1 MHRRSMQGKTK
12 TRTRLASGPL
22 AISAR
27 FESHWFLAM
36 HLHSNNPKTF
46 ATPIENSNASITSF
60 ALAFRNGFELQPDPK
75 SFFNPPPTS
84 NDGKSLM
91 EASTEHRIRL
101 LAIAID
107 GMDSVDAALL
117 LECLPESISTR
128 VNQLLNDLGEV
139 SQHERRLAIET
150 IEGLMA
156 SVPESEPLV
165 SEPPESEPPESE
177 PHGTTENP
185 NRSAFTAAKL
195 DSRELPQESAPPNA
209 DRLVSNGS
217 VPRSLLLESQPIE
230 VVASV
235 LSEQRPIII
244 ATVLRHVPSRLG
256 QSIVQRL
263 EIGLAKAALEWIPK
277 LSPTPESV
285 LDEVLSGIESQVRQ
299 LRSANES
306 RDQGDEKM
314 RELLSVLKVSE
325 EAPTLNFEELNGATS
340 TPSISA
346 IPQAYLAPPTTGP
359 VSTDP
364 ATAFV
369 IPLHRKTD
377 REELLAQ
384 LLGLDDL
391 DLLRVLYSHSIDDV
405 KRFLAGAN
413 KAMRLRIEKLTPPH
427 ALKRLRRELA
437 AVPIVEEKT
446 WREIAGRMEQTAQEL
461 KPEPSLRIPA

>member
-1 MHRRSMQGKTK
+1 
-12 TRTRLASGPL
+12 
-22 AISAR
+22 
-27 FESHWFLAM
+27 
-36 HLHSNNPKTF
+36 
-46 ATPIENSNASITSF
+46 
-60 ALAFRNGFELQPDPK
+60 
-75 SFFNPPPTS
+75 
-84 NDGKSLM
+84 M

-101 LAIAID
+101 LAIAIE
-107 GMDSVDAALL
+107 GLDSVDAALL

-128 VNQLLNDLGEV
+128 VGQSLKELGEI
-139 SQHERRLAIET
+139 SPHERRLAIET

-156 SVPESEPLV
+156 SVPESA
-165 SEPPESEPPESE
+165 PPETEYAESEPPA
-177 PHGTTENP
+177 TTENQ
-185 NRSAFTAAKL
+185 NRSAFHVAELHAAEL
-195 DSRELPQESAPPNA
+195 HAADVDSRELPQQSASTKV
-209 DRLVSNGS
+209 DRLASNDS

-277 LSPTPESV
+277 LSPTPELV
-285 LDEVLSGIESQVRQ
+285 LDEVLSGIESQVLQ

-325 EAPTLNFEELNGATS
+325 EVPTLNFEEMNGPTS
-340 TPSISA
+340 SPSISA
-346 IPQAYLAPPTTGP
+346 IPQAYLAPSTTGP

-391 DLLRVLYSHSIDDV
+391 DLLRVLYSHSVDDV

-413 KAMRLRIEKLTPPH
+413 KAMRSRIEKLTPPN

-437 AVPIVEEKT
+437 TVPIVEEKT
-446 WREIAGRMEQTAQEL
+446 WREIAGRMEQTAHEL
-461 KPEPSLRIPA
+461 QPEPSLRIPA

>member
-1 MHRRSMQGKTK
+1 MRS
-12 TRTRLASGPL
+12 L
-22 AISAR
+22 
-27 FESHWFLAM
+27 FL
-36 HLHSNNPKTF
+36 
-46 ATPIENSNASITSF
+46 I
-60 ALAFRNGFELQPDPK
+60 
-75 SFFNPPPTS
+75 PPTS

-101 LAIAID
+101 LAIAIE
-107 GMDSVDAALL
+107 GLDSVDAALL

-128 VNQLLNDLGEV
+128 VGQSLKELGEI
-139 SQHERRLAIET
+139 SPHERRLAIET

-156 SVPESEPLV
+156 SVPESEP
-165 SEPPESEPPESE
+165 PETEDPETE
-177 PHGTTENP
+177 DPATTENQ
-185 NRSAFTAAKL
+185 NRSAFHVAELHAADV
-195 DSRELPQESAPPNA
+195 DSRELPQQSASTKV
-209 DRLVSNGS
+209 DRLASNDS

-277 LSPTPESV
+277 LSPTPELV
-285 LDEVLSGIESQVRQ
+285 LDEVLSGIESQVLQ

-325 EAPTLNFEELNGATS
+325 EVPTLNFEEMNGPTS
-340 TPSISA
+340 SPSISA
-346 IPQAYLAPPTTGP
+346 IPQAYLAPSTTGP

-413 KAMRLRIEKLTPPH
+413 KAMRSRIEKLTPPN

-437 AVPIVEEKT
+437 TVPIVEEKT
-446 WREIAGRMEQTAQEL
+446 WREIAGRMEQTAHEL
-461 KPEPSLRIPA
+461 QPEPSLRIPA

>member
-1 MHRRSMQGKTK
+1 MSY
-12 TRTRLASGPL
+12 
-22 AISAR
+22 
-27 FESHWFLAM
+27 
-36 HLHSNNPKTF
+36 NPTL
-46 ATPIENSNASITSF
+46 S
-60 ALAFRNGFELQPDPK
+60 L
-75 SFFNPPPTS
+75 FFICPPTS

-128 VNQLLNDLGEV
+128 VGQLLKDLGEI

-156 SVPESEPLV
+156 SVPESEPY
-165 SEPPESEPPESE
+165 ESEPPE
-177 PHGTTENP
+177 TTENP
-185 NRSAFTAAKL
+185 NRSALNAADHTATVLHAADV
-195 DSRELPQESAPPNA
+195 DSRELPQQSVSTKV
-209 DRLVSNGS
+209 DRLASNDS
-217 VPRSLLLESQPIE
+217 VPRSILLESQPIE

-263 EIGLAKAALEWIPK
+263 EIGLAKAALDWIPK

-346 IPQAYLAPPTTGP
+346 IPQAYLAPSTTGP

-413 KAMRLRIEKLTPPH
+413 KAMRLRIEKLTPPN

-446 WREIAGRMEQTAQEL
+446 WREIASRMEQTAQEL
-461 KPEPSLRIPA
+461 QPEPSLRIPA

>member
-1 MHRRSMQGKTK
+1 LSY
-12 TRTRLASGPL
+12 
-22 AISAR
+22 
-27 FESHWFLAM
+27 
-36 HLHSNNPKTF
+36 NPTL
-46 ATPIENSNASITSF
+46 S
-60 ALAFRNGFELQPDPK
+60 L
-75 SFFNPPPTS
+75 FFICPPTS

-101 LAIAID
+101 LAIAIE
-107 GMDSVDAALL
+107 GLDSVDAALL

-156 SVPESEPLV
+156 SVPESEP
-165 SEPPESEPPESE
+165 PESEPPVSE

-185 NRSAFTAAKL
+185 NRSAFTATKL
-195 DSRELPQESAPPNA
+195 DSRELSQESAPPNA
-209 DRLVSNGS
+209 DRLTSNGS
-217 VPRSLLLESQPIE
+217 VPRSILLESQPIE

-263 EIGLAKAALEWIPK
+263 EIGLAKAALDWIPK

-306 RDQGDEKM
+306 RHQGDEKM

-325 EAPTLNFEELNGATS
+325 EGPTLNFEELNGATS
-340 TPSISA
+340 SPSISA
-346 IPQAYLAPPTTGP
+346 IPQAHLAPSTTGP

-364 ATAFV
+364 ATSFV

-413 KAMRLRIEKLTPPH
+413 KAMRLRIEKLTPPN

-461 KPEPSLRIPA
+461 QPEPSLRIPA

>member
-1 MHRRSMQGKTK
+1 MHRRSMQGKTA
-12 TRTRLASGPL
+12 TRTRWASGPL

-60 ALAFRNGFELQPDPK
+60 ALAFRNRFELQPSLK

-128 VNQLLNDLGEV
+128 VTQLLNDLGDI

-156 SVPESEPLV
+156 SVPESEL
-165 SEPPESEPPESE
+165 PESEPPESE
-177 PHGTTENP
+177 PHWATENP
-185 NRSAFTAAKL
+185 NRSAFTAAEL
-195 DSRELPQESAPPNA
+195 NSRELPQESATPNA
-209 DRLVSNGS
+209 DRLAPSGS
-217 VPRSLLLESQPIE
+217 VPRSILLETQPIE

-263 EIGLAKAALEWIPK
+263 EIGLAKAALDWIPK

-285 LDEVLSGIESQVRQ
+285 LDEVLSGIESQVLQ

-306 RDQGDEKM
+306 RDRGDEKM

-325 EAPTLNFEELNGATS
+325 DSPTLNFEELNGATS
-340 TPSISA
+340 SPSISA
-346 IPQAYLAPPTTGP
+346 ISQAHPAPSTTGP

-369 IPLHRKTD
+369 IPLLRKTD

-413 KAMRLRIEKLTPPH
+413 KAMRLRIEKLTPPN

-446 WREIAGRMEQTAQEL
+446 WREIASRMEQTAQEL
-461 KPEPSLRIPA
+461 QPEPSLRIPA

>member
-1 MHRRSMQGKTK
+1 
-12 TRTRLASGPL
+12 
-22 AISAR
+22 
-27 FESHWFLAM
+27 
-36 HLHSNNPKTF
+36 
-46 ATPIENSNASITSF
+46 
-60 ALAFRNGFELQPDPK
+60 
-75 SFFNPPPTS
+75 
-84 NDGKSLM
+84 M

-128 VNQLLNDLGEV
+128 VGQLLKDLGEI

-156 SVPESEPLV
+156 SVPESEPPESEPLV
-165 SEPPESEPPESE
+165 SEPLVSE

-185 NRSAFTAAKL
+185 NLSAFTATKL
-195 DSRELPQESAPPNA
+195 DSRELPQESATPNA

-244 ATVLRHVPSRLG
+244 ATVLRHVPSRFG

-263 EIGLAKAALEWIPK
+263 EIGLAKAALDWIPK

-377 REELLAQ
+377 REELLTQ

-413 KAMRLRIEKLTPPH
+413 KAMRLRIEQLTPPN

-461 KPEPSLRIPA
+461 QPEPSLRIPA

>member
-1 MHRRSMQGKTK
+1 LSY
-12 TRTRLASGPL
+12 
-22 AISAR
+22 
-27 FESHWFLAM
+27 
-36 HLHSNNPKTF
+36 NPTL
-46 ATPIENSNASITSF
+46 S
-60 ALAFRNGFELQPDPK
+60 L
-75 SFFNPPPTS
+75 FFICSPTS

-128 VNQLLNDLGEV
+128 VNQLLKDLGDI
-139 SQHERRLAIET
+139 SQHERRMAIDT

-156 SVPESEPLV
+156 SVPESAPPG
-165 SEPPESEPPESE
+165 SEPP
-177 PHGTTENP
+177 GITENQ
-185 NRSAFTAAKL
+185 NRSAFTAAELNTAELNAAKL
-195 DSRELPQESAPPNA
+195 DSRELPQESPPPND
-209 DRLVSNGS
+209 DRLASSGS
-217 VPRSLLLESQPIE
+217 VPRSILLESQPIE

-235 LSEQRPIII
+235 LSDQRPIII

-263 EIGLAKAALEWIPK
+263 EIGLAKTALDWIPK
-277 LSPTPESV
+277 LSPTQESV
-285 LDEVLSGIESQVRQ
+285 LDEVLSGIESQVLQ

-325 EAPTLNFEELNGATS
+325 ESPTLNFEELNGATS
-340 TPSISA
+340 SPGISA
-346 IPQAYLAPPTTGP
+346 IPQAHLAPSTTGP

-369 IPLHRKTD
+369 IPLLRKTD

-413 KAMRLRIEKLTPPH
+413 KAMRLRIEQLTPPN

-461 KPEPSLRIPA
+461 QPEPSLRIPA

>member
-1 MHRRSMQGKTK
+1 MSYNPT
-12 TRTRLASGPL
+12 
-22 AISAR
+22 IS
-27 FESHWFLAM
+27 L
-36 HLHSNNPKTF
+36 
-46 ATPIENSNASITSF
+46 
-60 ALAFRNGFELQPDPK
+60 
-75 SFFNPPPTS
+75 FFICPPTS
-84 NDGKSLM
+84 IDGKSLM

-101 LAIAID
+101 LAIAIN

-128 VNQLLNDLGEV
+128 VNQLLKDLGDI

-156 SVPESEPLV
+156 SVPESEPH
-165 SEPPESEPPESE
+165 ESEPPESE
-177 PHGTTENP
+177 PHRATENP
-185 NRSAFTAAKL
+185 NRSAFTAAEL
-195 DSRELPQESAPPNA
+195 DSRKLPQELATPNA
-209 DRLVSNGS
+209 DRLASSGS
-217 VPRSLLLESQPIE
+217 VPRSILLESQPIE

-235 LSEQRPIII
+235 LSDQRPIII

-263 EIGLAKAALEWIPK
+263 EIGLAKAALDWIPK

-285 LDEVLSGIESQVRQ
+285 LDEVLSGIESQVLQ

-306 RDQGDEKM
+306 RDRGDEKM

-325 EAPTLNFEELNGATS
+325 ESPTLNFEELNGATS
-340 TPSISA
+340 SPGISA
-346 IPQAYLAPPTTGP
+346 IPQAHLAPSTTGP

-369 IPLHRKTD
+369 IPLLRKTD

-413 KAMRLRIEKLTPPH
+413 KAMRLRIEKLTPPN

-461 KPEPSLRIPA
+461 QPEPSLRIPA

>member
-1 MHRRSMQGKTK
+1 
-12 TRTRLASGPL
+12 
-22 AISAR
+22 
-27 FESHWFLAM
+27 
-36 HLHSNNPKTF
+36 
-46 ATPIENSNASITSF
+46 
-60 ALAFRNGFELQPDPK
+60 
-75 SFFNPPPTS
+75 
-84 NDGKSLM
+84 M

-101 LAIAID
+101 LAIAIN

-128 VNQLLNDLGEV
+128 VNQLLKDLGDI

-156 SVPESEPLV
+156 SVPESEPH
-165 SEPPESEPPESE
+165 ESEPPESE
-177 PHGTTENP
+177 PHRATENP
-185 NRSAFTAAKL
+185 NRSAFTAAEL
-195 DSRELPQESAPPNA
+195 DSRKLPQELATPNA
-209 DRLVSNGS
+209 DRLASSGS
-217 VPRSLLLESQPIE
+217 VPRSILLESQPIE

-244 ATVLRHVPSRLG
+244 ATVLRHVPSRFG

-263 EIGLAKAALEWIPK
+263 EIGLAKAALDWIPK

-285 LDEVLSGIESQVRQ
+285 LDEVLSGIESQVLQ

-306 RDQGDEKM
+306 RDRGDEKM

-325 EAPTLNFEELNGATS
+325 ESPTLNFEELNGATS
-340 TPSISA
+340 SPGISA
-346 IPQAYLAPPTTGP
+346 IPQAHLAPSTTGP

-369 IPLHRKTD
+369 IPLLRKTD

-413 KAMRLRIEKLTPPH
+413 KAMRLRIEKLTPPN

-461 KPEPSLRIPA
+461 QPEPSLRIPA

>member
-1 MHRRSMQGKTK
+1 
-12 TRTRLASGPL
+12 
-22 AISAR
+22 
-27 FESHWFLAM
+27 
-36 HLHSNNPKTF
+36 
-46 ATPIENSNASITSF
+46 
-60 ALAFRNGFELQPDPK
+60 
-75 SFFNPPPTS
+75 
-84 NDGKSLM
+84 M

-101 LAIAID
+101 LAIAIE
-107 GMDSVDAALL
+107 GLDSVDAALR
-117 LECLPESISTR
+117 LECVPESISTR
-128 VNQLLNDLGEV
+128 VGQSLKELGAI
-139 SQHERRLAIET
+139 SPHERRLAIET

-156 SVPESEPLV
+156 SVPESEPP
-165 SEPPESEPPESE
+165 ETEYAESEHPA
-177 PHGTTENP
+177 TTENQ
-185 NRSAFTAAKL
+185 NRSAFHVAELHAAEL
-195 DSRELPQESAPPNA
+195 HAADVDSRELPQQSASTKV
-209 DRLVSNGS
+209 DRLASNDS

-277 LSPTPESV
+277 LSPTPELV
-285 LDEVLSGIESQVRQ
+285 LDEVLSGIESQVLQ

-325 EAPTLNFEELNGATS
+325 EVPTLNFEEMNGPTS
-340 TPSISA
+340 SPSISA
-346 IPQAYLAPPTTGP
+346 IPQAYLAPSTTGP

-413 KAMRLRIEKLTPPH
+413 KAMRSRIEKLTPPN

-437 AVPIVEEKT
+437 TVPIVEEKT
-446 WREIAGRMEQTAQEL
+446 WREIAGRMEQTAHEL
-461 KPEPSLRIPA
+461 QPEPSLRIPA

>member
-1 MHRRSMQGKTK
+1 MRS
-12 TRTRLASGPL
+12 L
-22 AISAR
+22 
-27 FESHWFLAM
+27 FL
-36 HLHSNNPKTF
+36 
-46 ATPIENSNASITSF
+46 I
-60 ALAFRNGFELQPDPK
+60 
-75 SFFNPPPTS
+75 PPTS

-101 LAIAID
+101 LAIAIE
-107 GMDSVDAALL
+107 GLDSVDAALL

-128 VNQLLNDLGEV
+128 VGQSLKELGEI
-139 SQHERRLAIET
+139 SPHERRLAIET

-156 SVPESEPLV
+156 SVPESEP
-165 SEPPESEPPESE
+165 PETEDPETE
-177 PHGTTENP
+177 DPATTENQ
-185 NRSAFTAAKL
+185 NRSAFHVAELHAAEL
-195 DSRELPQESAPPNA
+195 HAADVDSRELPQQSASTKV
-209 DRLVSNGS
+209 DRLASNDS

-277 LSPTPESV
+277 LSPTPELV
-285 LDEVLSGIESQVRQ
+285 LDEVLSGIESQVLQ

-325 EAPTLNFEELNGATS
+325 EVPTLNFEEMNGPTS
-340 TPSISA
+340 SPNISA
-346 IPQAYLAPPTTGP
+346 IPQAYLAPSTTGP

-413 KAMRLRIEKLTPPH
+413 KAMRSRIEKLTPPN

-437 AVPIVEEKT
+437 TVPIVEEKT
-446 WREIAGRMEQTAQEL
+446 WREIAGRMEQTAHEL
-461 KPEPSLRIPA
+461 QPEPSLRIPA

>member
-1 MHRRSMQGKTK
+1 MSY
-12 TRTRLASGPL
+12 
-22 AISAR
+22 
-27 FESHWFLAM
+27 
-36 HLHSNNPKTF
+36 NPTL
-46 ATPIENSNASITSF
+46 S
-60 ALAFRNGFELQPDPK
+60 L
-75 SFFNPPPTS
+75 FFICPPTS

-101 LAIAID
+101 LAIAIE
-107 GMDSVDAALL
+107 GLDSVDAALL

-156 SVPESEPLV
+156 SVPESEP
-165 SEPPESEPPESE
+165 PESEPPVSE

-185 NRSAFTAAKL
+185 NRSAFTATKL
-195 DSRELPQESAPPNA
+195 DSRELSQESAPPNA
-209 DRLVSNGS
+209 DRLTSNGS
-217 VPRSLLLESQPIE
+217 VPRSILLESQPIE

-263 EIGLAKAALEWIPK
+263 EIGLAKAALDWIPK

-306 RDQGDEKM
+306 RHQGDEKM

-325 EAPTLNFEELNGATS
+325 EGPTLNFEELNGATS
-340 TPSISA
+340 SPSISA
-346 IPQAYLAPPTTGP
+346 IPQAHLAPSTTGP

-364 ATAFV
+364 ATSFV

-413 KAMRLRIEKLTPPH
+413 KAMRLRIEKLTPPN

-446 WREIAGRMEQTAQEL
+446 WREIASRMEQTAQEL
-461 KPEPSLRIPA
+461 QPEPSLRIPA

>member
-1 MHRRSMQGKTK
+1 M
-12 TRTRLASGPL
+12 
-22 AISAR
+22 I
-27 FESHWFLAM
+27 
-36 HLHSNNPKTF
+36 
-46 ATPIENSNASITSF
+46 
-60 ALAFRNGFELQPDPK
+60 
-75 SFFNPPPTS
+75 PPTS

-101 LAIAID
+101 LAIAIE
-107 GMDSVDAALL
+107 GLDSVDAALL

-128 VNQLLNDLGEV
+128 VGQSLKELGEI
-139 SQHERRLAIET
+139 SPHERRLAIET

-156 SVPESEPLV
+156 SVPESA
-165 SEPPESEPPESE
+165 PPETEYAESEPPA
-177 PHGTTENP
+177 TTENQ
-185 NRSAFTAAKL
+185 NRSAFHVAELHAAEL
-195 DSRELPQESAPPNA
+195 HAADVDSRELPQQSASTKV
-209 DRLVSNGS
+209 DRLASNDS

-277 LSPTPESV
+277 LSPTPELV
-285 LDEVLSGIESQVRQ
+285 LDEVLSGIESQVLQ

-325 EAPTLNFEELNGATS
+325 EVPTLNFEEMNGPTS
-340 TPSISA
+340 SPSISA
-346 IPQAYLAPPTTGP
+346 IPQAYLAPSTTGP

-391 DLLRVLYSHSIDDV
+391 DLLRVLYSHSVDDV

-413 KAMRLRIEKLTPPH
+413 KAMRSRIEKLTPPN

-437 AVPIVEEKT
+437 TVPIVEEKT
-446 WREIAGRMEQTAQEL
+446 WREIAGRMEQTAHEL
-461 KPEPSLRIPA
+461 QPEPSLRIPA

>member
-1 MHRRSMQGKTK
+1 
-12 TRTRLASGPL
+12 
-22 AISAR
+22 
-27 FESHWFLAM
+27 
-36 HLHSNNPKTF
+36 
-46 ATPIENSNASITSF
+46 
-60 ALAFRNGFELQPDPK
+60 
-75 SFFNPPPTS
+75 
-84 NDGKSLM
+84 M

-107 GMDSVDAALL
+107 GLDSVDAALL

-128 VNQLLNDLGEV
+128 VGQSLKDLGEI
-139 SQHERRLAIET
+139 SPHERRLAIET

-156 SVPESEPLV
+156 SVPESEH
-165 SEPPESEPPESE
+165 PESEHPA
-177 PHGTTENP
+177 TTENQ
-185 NRSAFTAAKL
+185 NRSAFHAAKL
-195 DSRELPQESAPPNA
+195 HAADIDSREHPQQSASTKV
-209 DRLVSNGS
+209 DRLASNDS

-263 EIGLAKAALEWIPK
+263 EIGLAKAALDWIPK
-277 LSPTPESV
+277 LSPTPELV
-285 LDEVLSGIESQVRQ
+285 LDEVLSGIESQVLQ

-325 EAPTLNFEELNGATS
+325 EVPTLNFEELNGPTS
-340 TPSISA
+340 SPSISA
-346 IPQAYLAPPTTGP
+346 IPQAYLAPSTTGP

-377 REELLAQ
+377 REELLAE

-413 KAMRLRIEKLTPPH
+413 KAMRSRIEKLTPPN

-437 AVPIVEEKT
+437 TVPIVEEKT
-446 WREIAGRMEQTAQEL
+446 WREIASRMEQTAHEL
-461 KPEPSLRIPA
+461 QPEPSLRIPA

>member
-1 MHRRSMQGKTK
+1 
-12 TRTRLASGPL
+12 
-22 AISAR
+22 
-27 FESHWFLAM
+27 
-36 HLHSNNPKTF
+36 
-46 ATPIENSNASITSF
+46 
-60 ALAFRNGFELQPDPK
+60 
-75 SFFNPPPTS
+75 
-84 NDGKSLM
+84 M

-101 LAIAID
+101 LAIAIE
-107 GMDSVDAALL
+107 GLDSVDAALL

-128 VNQLLNDLGEV
+128 VGQSLKDLGEI
-139 SQHERRLAIET
+139 SPHERRLAIET

-156 SVPESEPLV
+156 SVPESA
-165 SEPPESEPPESE
+165 PPETEYAESEPPA
-177 PHGTTENP
+177 TTENQ
-185 NRSAFTAAKL
+185 NRSAFHVAELHAAEL
-195 DSRELPQESAPPNA
+195 HAAELHASDVDSRELPQQSAPTKV
-209 DRLVSNGS
+209 DRLASNDS

-277 LSPTPESV
+277 LSPTPELV
-285 LDEVLSGIESQVRQ
+285 LDEVLSGIESQVLQ

-325 EAPTLNFEELNGATS
+325 EVPTLNFEETNGPTS
-340 TPSISA
+340 SPSISA
-346 IPQAYLAPPTTGP
+346 IPQAYLAPSTTGP

-413 KAMRLRIEKLTPPH
+413 KAIRSRIETLTPPN

-437 AVPIVEEKT
+437 TVPIVEEKT
-446 WREIAGRMEQTAQEL
+446 WREIAGRIEQTAHEL
-461 KPEPSLRIPA
+461 QPEPSLRIPA

>member
-1 MHRRSMQGKTK
+1 
-12 TRTRLASGPL
+12 
-22 AISAR
+22 
-27 FESHWFLAM
+27 
-36 HLHSNNPKTF
+36 
-46 ATPIENSNASITSF
+46 
-60 ALAFRNGFELQPDPK
+60 
-75 SFFNPPPTS
+75 
-84 NDGKSLM
+84 M

-107 GMDSVDAALL
+107 GLDSVDAALL

-128 VNQLLNDLGEV
+128 VGQSLKDLGEI
-139 SQHERRLAIET
+139 SPHERRLAIET

-156 SVPESEPLV
+156 SVPESA
-165 SEPPESEPPESE
+165 PPETEYAESDPPA
-177 PHGTTENP
+177 TTENQ
-185 NRSAFTAAKL
+185 NRSAFHVAELHVAELHAAEL
-195 DSRELPQESAPPNA
+195 HAADVDSRELPQQSASTKV
-209 DRLVSNGS
+209 DRLASNDS

-277 LSPTPESV
+277 LSPTPELV
-285 LDEVLSGIESQVRQ
+285 LDEVLSGIESQVLQ

-325 EAPTLNFEELNGATS
+325 EVPTLNFEEMNGPTS
-340 TPSISA
+340 SPSISA
-346 IPQAYLAPPTTGP
+346 IPQAYLAPSTTGP

-413 KAMRLRIEKLTPPH
+413 KAMRSRIEKLTPPN

-437 AVPIVEEKT
+437 TVPIVEEKT
-446 WREIAGRMEQTAQEL
+446 WREIAGRMEQTAHEL
-461 KPEPSLRIPA
+461 QPEPSLRIPA

>member
-1 MHRRSMQGKTK
+1 
-12 TRTRLASGPL
+12 
-22 AISAR
+22 
-27 FESHWFLAM
+27 
-36 HLHSNNPKTF
+36 
-46 ATPIENSNASITSF
+46 
-60 ALAFRNGFELQPDPK
+60 
-75 SFFNPPPTS
+75 
-84 NDGKSLM
+84 M

-101 LAIAID
+101 LAIAIE
-107 GMDSVDAALL
+107 GLDSVDAALL

-128 VNQLLNDLGEV
+128 VGQSLKELGEI
-139 SQHERRLAIET
+139 SPHERRLAIET

-156 SVPESEPLV
+156 SVPESEPPE
-165 SEPPESEPPESE
+165 SEYAESEPPA
-177 PHGTTENP
+177 TTENQ
-185 NRSAFTAAKL
+185 NRSAFHVAELHAAEL
-195 DSRELPQESAPPNA
+195 HAADVDSRELPQQSASTKV
-209 DRLVSNGS
+209 DRLASNDS

-277 LSPTPESV
+277 LSPTPELV
-285 LDEVLSGIESQVRQ
+285 LDEVLSGIESQVLQ

-325 EAPTLNFEELNGATS
+325 EVPTLNFEEMNGPTS
-340 TPSISA
+340 SPSISA
-346 IPQAYLAPPTTGP
+346 IPQAYLAPSTTGP

-391 DLLRVLYSHSIDDV
+391 DLLRVLYSHSVDDV

-413 KAMRLRIEKLTPPH
+413 KAMRSRIEKLTPPN

-437 AVPIVEEKT
+437 TVPIVEEKT
-446 WREIAGRMEQTAQEL
+446 WREIAGRMEQTAHEL
-461 KPEPSLRIPA
+461 QPEPSLRIPA

>member
-1 MHRRSMQGKTK
+1 
-12 TRTRLASGPL
+12 
-22 AISAR
+22 
-27 FESHWFLAM
+27 
-36 HLHSNNPKTF
+36 
-46 ATPIENSNASITSF
+46 
-60 ALAFRNGFELQPDPK
+60 
-75 SFFNPPPTS
+75 
-84 NDGKSLM
+84 M

-101 LAIAID
+101 LAIAIE
-107 GMDSVDAALL
+107 GLDSVDAALL

-128 VNQLLNDLGEV
+128 VGQSLKDLGEI
-139 SQHERRLAIET
+139 SPHERRLAIET

-156 SVPESEPLV
+156 SVPESEPY
-165 SEPPESEPPESE
+165 ESEPPA
-177 PHGTTENP
+177 TTENQ
-185 NRSAFTAAKL
+185 NRSAFHVAELHAAEL
-195 DSRELPQESAPPNA
+195 HAADVDSRELPQQSAPTKV
-209 DRLVSNGS
+209 DRLASNDS

-277 LSPTPESV
+277 LSPTPELV
-285 LDEVLSGIESQVRQ
+285 LDEVLSGIESQVLQ

-325 EAPTLNFEELNGATS
+325 EVPTLNFEEMNGPTS
-340 TPSISA
+340 SPSISA
-346 IPQAYLAPPTTGP
+346 IPQAYLAPSTTGP

-413 KAMRLRIEKLTPPH
+413 KAMRSRIEKLTPPN
-427 ALKRLRRELA
+427 ALQRLRRELA
-437 AVPIVEEKT
+437 TVPIVEEKT
-446 WREIAGRMEQTAQEL
+446 WREIAGRMEQTAHEL
-461 KPEPSLRIPA
+461 QPEPSLRIPA

>member
-1 MHRRSMQGKTK
+1 
-12 TRTRLASGPL
+12 
-22 AISAR
+22 
-27 FESHWFLAM
+27 
-36 HLHSNNPKTF
+36 
-46 ATPIENSNASITSF
+46 
-60 ALAFRNGFELQPDPK
+60 
-75 SFFNPPPTS
+75 
-84 NDGKSLM
+84 M

-107 GMDSVDAALL
+107 GLDSVDAALL

-128 VNQLLNDLGEV
+128 VGQSLKDLGEI
-139 SQHERRLAIET
+139 SPHERRLAIET

-156 SVPESEPLV
+156 SVPESEH
-165 SEPPESEPPESE
+165 PESEHPA
-177 PHGTTENP
+177 TTENQ
-185 NRSAFTAAKL
+185 NRSAFHAAKL
-195 DSRELPQESAPPNA
+195 HAADIDSREHPQQSASTKV
-209 DRLVSNGS
+209 DRLASNDS

-263 EIGLAKAALEWIPK
+263 EIGLAKTALDWIPK
-277 LSPTPESV
+277 LSPTPELV
-285 LDEVLSGIESQVRQ
+285 LDEVLSGIESQVLQ

-325 EAPTLNFEELNGATS
+325 EVPTLNFEELNGPTS
-340 TPSISA
+340 SPSISA
-346 IPQAYLAPPTTGP
+346 IPQAYLAPSTTGP

-413 KAMRLRIEKLTPPH
+413 KAMRLRIEKLTPPN

-461 KPEPSLRIPA
+461 QPEPSLRIPA

>member
-1 MHRRSMQGKTK
+1 
-12 TRTRLASGPL
+12 
-22 AISAR
+22 
-27 FESHWFLAM
+27 
-36 HLHSNNPKTF
+36 
-46 ATPIENSNASITSF
+46 
-60 ALAFRNGFELQPDPK
+60 
-75 SFFNPPPTS
+75 
-84 NDGKSLM
+84 M

-101 LAIAID
+101 LAIAIE
-107 GMDSVDAALL
+107 GLDSVDAALL

-128 VNQLLNDLGEV
+128 VGQSLKELGEI

-156 SVPESEPLV
+156 SVPESA
-165 SEPPESEPPESE
+165 PPETEYAESE
-177 PHGTTENP
+177 DPATTENQ
-185 NRSAFTAAKL
+185 NRSAFHVAELHAAEL
-195 DSRELPQESAPPNA
+195 HAADVDSRELPQQSASTKV
-209 DRLVSNGS
+209 DRLASNDS

-277 LSPTPESV
+277 LSPTPELV
-285 LDEVLSGIESQVRQ
+285 LDEVLSGIESQVLQ

-325 EAPTLNFEELNGATS
+325 EVPTLNFEEMNGPTS
-340 TPSISA
+340 SPNISA
-346 IPQAYLAPPTTGP
+346 IPQAYLAPSTTGP

-413 KAMRLRIEKLTPPH
+413 KAMRSRIEKLTPPN

-437 AVPIVEEKT
+437 TVPIVEEKT
-446 WREIAGRMEQTAQEL
+446 WREIAGRMEQTAHEL
-461 KPEPSLRIPA
+461 QPEPSLRIPA

>member
-1 MHRRSMQGKTK
+1 
-12 TRTRLASGPL
+12 
-22 AISAR
+22 
-27 FESHWFLAM
+27 
-36 HLHSNNPKTF
+36 
-46 ATPIENSNASITSF
+46 
-60 ALAFRNGFELQPDPK
+60 
-75 SFFNPPPTS
+75 
-84 NDGKSLM
+84 M

-101 LAIAID
+101 LAIAIE
-107 GMDSVDAALL
+107 GLDSVDAALL

-128 VNQLLNDLGEV
+128 VGQSLKELGEI
-139 SQHERRLAIET
+139 SPHERRLAIET

-156 SVPESEPLV
+156 SVPESA
-165 SEPPESEPPESE
+165 PPETEYAESEPPA
-177 PHGTTENP
+177 TTENQ
-185 NRSAFTAAKL
+185 NRSAFHVAELHAAEL
-195 DSRELPQESAPPNA
+195 HAADVDSRELPQQSASTKV
-209 DRLVSNGS
+209 DRLASNDS

-277 LSPTPESV
+277 LSPTPELV
-285 LDEVLSGIESQVRQ
+285 LDEVLSGIESQVLQ

-325 EAPTLNFEELNGATS
+325 EVPTLNFEEMNGPTS
-340 TPSISA
+340 SPSISA
-346 IPQAYLAPPTTGP
+346 IPQAYLAPSTTGP

-413 KAMRLRIEKLTPPH
+413 KAMRSRIEKLTPPN

-437 AVPIVEEKT
+437 TVPIVEEKT
-446 WREIAGRMEQTAQEL
+446 WREIAGRMEQTAHEL
-461 KPEPSLRIPA
+461 QPEPSLRIPA

>member
-1 MHRRSMQGKTK
+1 MV
-12 TRTRLASGPL
+12 
-22 AISAR
+22 
-27 FESHWFLAM
+27 
-36 HLHSNNPKTF
+36 
-46 ATPIENSNASITSF
+46 
-60 ALAFRNGFELQPDPK
+60 
-75 SFFNPPPTS
+75 
-84 NDGKSLM
+84 
-91 EASTEHRIRL
+91 ASTEHRIRL
-101 LAIAID
+101 LAIAIE

-128 VNQLLNDLGEV
+128 VGQLLKDLGEI

-156 SVPESEPLV
+156 SVPESEL
-165 SEPPESEPPESE
+165 PESE
-177 PHGTTENP
+177 PHESEPHWATENP
-185 NRSAFTAAKL
+185 NRSAFTAAEL
-195 DSRELPQESAPPNA
+195 DSRELPQESATPNA
-209 DRLVSNGS
+209 DRLASNGS
-217 VPRSLLLESQPIE
+217 VPRSILLESQPIE

-263 EIGLAKAALEWIPK
+263 EIGLAKAALDWIPK

-340 TPSISA
+340 SPSISG
-346 IPQAYLAPPTTGP
+346 IPQAHLAPSTTGP

-413 KAMRLRIEKLTPPH
+413 KAMRLRIEKLTPPN

-437 AVPIVEEKT
+437 AVPIVEEKI
-446 WREIAGRMEQTAQEL
+446 WREIASRMEQTAQEL
-461 KPEPSLRIPA
+461 QPEPSLRIPA

>member
-1 MHRRSMQGKTK
+1 
-12 TRTRLASGPL
+12 
-22 AISAR
+22 
-27 FESHWFLAM
+27 
-36 HLHSNNPKTF
+36 
-46 ATPIENSNASITSF
+46 
-60 ALAFRNGFELQPDPK
+60 
-75 SFFNPPPTS
+75 
-84 NDGKSLM
+84 M

-128 VNQLLNDLGEV
+128 VGQSLKDLGEI
-139 SQHERRLAIET
+139 SPHERRLAIET

-156 SVPESEPLV
+156 SVPESEP
-165 SEPPESEPPESE
+165 PESEPPESAR
-177 PHGTTENP
+177 PATTENP
-185 NRSAFTAAKL
+185 NRSALNAADHTATVLHAADV
-195 DSRELPQESAPPNA
+195 DSRELPQQSASTKV
-209 DRLVSNGS
+209 DRLASNGS

-277 LSPTPESV
+277 LSPTPELV
-285 LDEVLSGIESQVRQ
+285 LGEVLSGIESQVLQ

-325 EAPTLNFEELNGATS
+325 EVPTLNFEELNGPTS
-340 TPSISA
+340 SPSISA
-346 IPQAYLAPPTTGP
+346 IPQAYLAPSTTGP

-413 KAMRLRIEKLTPPH
+413 KAMRSRIEKLTPPN

-437 AVPIVEEKT
+437 TVPIVEEKT
-446 WREIAGRMEQTAQEL
+446 WREIAGRMEQTAHEL
-461 KPEPSLRIPA
+461 QPEPSLRIPA

>member
-1 MHRRSMQGKTK
+1 MSY
-12 TRTRLASGPL
+12 
-22 AISAR
+22 
-27 FESHWFLAM
+27 
-36 HLHSNNPKTF
+36 NPTL
-46 ATPIENSNASITSF
+46 S
-60 ALAFRNGFELQPDPK
+60 L
-75 SFFNPPPTS
+75 FFICPPTS

-128 VNQLLNDLGEV
+128 VGQLLKDLGEI

-156 SVPESEPLV
+156 SVPESEPH
-165 SEPPESEPPESE
+165 ESEPPESE
-177 PHGTTENP
+177 PHRATEKP
-185 NRSAFTAAKL
+185 NRSAFTAAEL
-195 DSRELPQESAPPNA
+195 NSRELPQESAPPNA
-209 DRLVSNGS
+209 DRLASNGS
-217 VPRSLLLESQPIE
+217 VPRSILLESQPIE

-263 EIGLAKAALEWIPK
+263 EIGLAKAALDWIPK

-340 TPSISA
+340 TPSISG
-346 IPQAYLAPPTTGP
+346 IPQAYLAPSTTGP

-413 KAMRLRIEKLTPPH
+413 KAMRLRIEKLTPPN

-446 WREIAGRMEQTAQEL
+446 WREIASRMEQTAQEL
-461 KPEPSLRIPA
+461 QPEPSLRIPA

>member
-1 MHRRSMQGKTK
+1 
-12 TRTRLASGPL
+12 
-22 AISAR
+22 
-27 FESHWFLAM
+27 
-36 HLHSNNPKTF
+36 
-46 ATPIENSNASITSF
+46 
-60 ALAFRNGFELQPDPK
+60 
-75 SFFNPPPTS
+75 
-84 NDGKSLM
+84 M

-101 LAIAID
+101 LAIAIE

-156 SVPESEPLV
+156 SVPESN
-165 SEPPESEPPESE
+165 PPESE
-177 PHGTTENP
+177 PHATAENQ
-185 NRSAFTAAKL
+185 NRSAFTAAELNTAEL
-195 DSRELPQESAPPNA
+195 DSRELPQESPPPND
-209 DRLVSNGS
+209 DRLASSGS
-217 VPRSLLLESQPIE
+217 VPRSILLESQPIE
-230 VVASV
+230 VVVSV
-235 LSEQRPIII
+235 LSDQRPIII

-263 EIGLAKAALEWIPK
+263 EIGLAKAALDWIPK
-277 LSPTPESV
+277 LSPTPELV
-285 LDEVLSGIESQVRQ
+285 LDEVLSGIESQVLQ

-306 RDQGDEKM
+306 RHQGDEKM

-325 EAPTLNFEELNGATS
+325 ESPTLNFEELNGATS
-340 TPSISA
+340 SPGISA
-346 IPQAYLAPPTTGP
+346 IPQAHLAPSTTGP

-405 KRFLAGAN
+405 KRFLAGTN
-413 KAMRLRIEKLTPPH
+413 KAMRLRIEKLTPPN

-461 KPEPSLRIPA
+461 QPEPSLRIPA

>member
-1 MHRRSMQGKTK
+1 
-12 TRTRLASGPL
+12 
-22 AISAR
+22 
-27 FESHWFLAM
+27 
-36 HLHSNNPKTF
+36 
-46 ATPIENSNASITSF
+46 
-60 ALAFRNGFELQPDPK
+60 
-75 SFFNPPPTS
+75 
-84 NDGKSLM
+84 M

-101 LAIAID
+101 LAIAIE
-107 GMDSVDAALL
+107 GLDSVDAALL

-128 VNQLLNDLGEV
+128 VGQSLKELGEI
-139 SQHERRLAIET
+139 SPHERRLAIET

-156 SVPESEPLV
+156 SVPESEP
-165 SEPPESEPPESE
+165 PETEDPETE
-177 PHGTTENP
+177 DPATTENQ
-185 NRSAFTAAKL
+185 NRSAFHVAELHAAEL
-195 DSRELPQESAPPNA
+195 HAADVDSRELPQQSASTKV
-209 DRLVSNGS
+209 DRLASNDS

-277 LSPTPESV
+277 LSPTPELV
-285 LDEVLSGIESQVRQ
+285 LDEVLSGIESQVLQ

-325 EAPTLNFEELNGATS
+325 EVPTLNFEEMNGPTS
-340 TPSISA
+340 SPSISA
-346 IPQAYLAPPTTGP
+346 IPQAYLAPSTTGP

-413 KAMRLRIEKLTPPH
+413 KAMRSRIEKLTPPN

-437 AVPIVEEKT
+437 TVPIVEEKT
-446 WREIAGRMEQTAQEL
+446 WREIAGRIEQTAHEL
-461 KPEPSLRIPA
+461 QPEPSLRIPA

>member
-1 MHRRSMQGKTK
+1 
-12 TRTRLASGPL
+12 
-22 AISAR
+22 
-27 FESHWFLAM
+27 
-36 HLHSNNPKTF
+36 
-46 ATPIENSNASITSF
+46 
-60 ALAFRNGFELQPDPK
+60 
-75 SFFNPPPTS
+75 
-84 NDGKSLM
+84 M

-107 GMDSVDAALL
+107 GLDSVDAALL

-128 VNQLLNDLGEV
+128 VGQSLKDLGEI
-139 SQHERRLAIET
+139 SPHERRLAIET

-156 SVPESEPLV
+156 SVPESEH
-165 SEPPESEPPESE
+165 PESEHPETEYPESE
-177 PHGTTENP
+177 HPATTENQ
-185 NRSAFTAAKL
+185 NRSAFHAAKL
-195 DSRELPQESAPPNA
+195 HAADIDSREHPQQSASTKV
-209 DRLVSNGS
+209 DRLASNDS

-263 EIGLAKAALEWIPK
+263 EIGLAKAALDWIPK
-277 LSPTPESV
+277 LSPTPELV
-285 LDEVLSGIESQVRQ
+285 LDEVLSGIESQVLQ

-325 EAPTLNFEELNGATS
+325 EVPTLNFEELNGPTS
-340 TPSISA
+340 SPSISA
-346 IPQAYLAPPTTGP
+346 IPQAYLAPSTTGP

-377 REELLAQ
+377 REELLAE

-413 KAMRLRIEKLTPPH
+413 KAMRSRIEKLTPPN

-446 WREIAGRMEQTAQEL
+446 WREIASRMEQTAHEL
-461 KPEPSLRIPA
+461 QPEPSLRIPA

>member
-1 MHRRSMQGKTK
+1 
-12 TRTRLASGPL
+12 
-22 AISAR
+22 
-27 FESHWFLAM
+27 
-36 HLHSNNPKTF
+36 
-46 ATPIENSNASITSF
+46 
-60 ALAFRNGFELQPDPK
+60 
-75 SFFNPPPTS
+75 
-84 NDGKSLM
+84 M

-101 LAIAID
+101 LAIAIE
-107 GMDSVDAALL
+107 GLDSVDAALL

-128 VNQLLNDLGEV
+128 VGQSLKELGEI
-139 SQHERRLAIET
+139 SPHERRLAIET

-156 SVPESEPLV
+156 SVPESA
-165 SEPPESEPPESE
+165 PPETEYAESEPPA
-177 PHGTTENP
+177 TTENQ
-185 NRSAFTAAKL
+185 NRSAFHVAELHVAELHAADV
-195 DSRELPQESAPPNA
+195 DSRELPQQSAPTKV
-209 DRLVSNGS
+209 DRLASNDS

-277 LSPTPESV
+277 LSPTPELV
-285 LDEVLSGIESQVRQ
+285 LDEVLSGIESQVLQ

-325 EAPTLNFEELNGATS
+325 EVPTLNFEEMNGPTS
-340 TPSISA
+340 SPSNSA
-346 IPQAYLAPPTTGP
+346 IPQAYLAPSTTGP

-413 KAMRLRIEKLTPPH
+413 KAMRSRIEKLTPPN

-437 AVPIVEEKT
+437 TVPIVEEKT
-446 WREIAGRMEQTAQEL
+446 WREIAGRMEQTAHEL
-461 KPEPSLRIPA
+461 QPEPSLRIPA

>member
-1 MHRRSMQGKTK
+1 
-12 TRTRLASGPL
+12 
-22 AISAR
+22 
-27 FESHWFLAM
+27 
-36 HLHSNNPKTF
+36 
-46 ATPIENSNASITSF
+46 
-60 ALAFRNGFELQPDPK
+60 
-75 SFFNPPPTS
+75 
-84 NDGKSLM
+84 M

-101 LAIAID
+101 LAIAIE
-107 GMDSVDAALL
+107 GLDSVDAALL

-128 VNQLLNDLGEV
+128 VGQSLKELGEI
-139 SQHERRLAIET
+139 SPHERRLAIET

-156 SVPESEPLV
+156 SVPESA
-165 SEPPESEPPESE
+165 PPETEYAESDPPA
-177 PHGTTENP
+177 TTENQ
-185 NRSAFTAAKL
+185 NRSAFHVAELHAAEL
-195 DSRELPQESAPPNA
+195 HAADVDSRELPQQSASTKV
-209 DRLVSNGS
+209 DRLASNDS

-277 LSPTPESV
+277 LSPTPELV
-285 LDEVLSGIESQVRQ
+285 LDEVLSGIESQVLQ

-325 EAPTLNFEELNGATS
+325 EVPTLNFEEMNGPTS
-340 TPSISA
+340 SPSISA
-346 IPQAYLAPPTTGP
+346 IPQAYLAPSTTGP

-413 KAMRLRIEKLTPPH
+413 KAMRSRIEKLTPPN

-437 AVPIVEEKT
+437 TVPIVEEKT
-446 WREIAGRMEQTAQEL
+446 WREIAGRMEQTAHEL
-461 KPEPSLRIPA
+461 QPEPSLRIPA

>member
-1 MHRRSMQGKTK
+1 LSY
-12 TRTRLASGPL
+12 
-22 AISAR
+22 
-27 FESHWFLAM
+27 
-36 HLHSNNPKTF
+36 NPTL
-46 ATPIENSNASITSF
+46 S
-60 ALAFRNGFELQPDPK
+60 L
-75 SFFNPPPTS
+75 FFICPPTS

-128 VNQLLNDLGEV
+128 VGQLLKDLGEI

-156 SVPESEPLV
+156 SVPESVPHESAPLE
-165 SEPPESEPPESE
+165 SEPPESEPPAI
-177 PHGTTENP
+177 TENQ

-195 DSRELPQESAPPNA
+195 DSRELPQESATPNA
-209 DRLVSNGS
+209 DRLASNGS
-217 VPRSLLLESQPIE
+217 VPRSILLESQPIE

-263 EIGLAKAALEWIPK
+263 EIGLAKAALDWIPK

-285 LDEVLSGIESQVRQ
+285 LDEVLSGIESQVLQ

-306 RDQGDEKM
+306 RHQGDEKM

-340 TPSISA
+340 SPSIST
-346 IPQAYLAPPTTGP
+346 ISQAHLAPSTTGP

-413 KAMRLRIEKLTPPH
+413 KAMRLRIEKLTPPN

-461 KPEPSLRIPA
+461 QPEPSLRIPA

>member
-1 MHRRSMQGKTK
+1 
-12 TRTRLASGPL
+12 
-22 AISAR
+22 
-27 FESHWFLAM
+27 
-36 HLHSNNPKTF
+36 
-46 ATPIENSNASITSF
+46 
-60 ALAFRNGFELQPDPK
+60 
-75 SFFNPPPTS
+75 
-84 NDGKSLM
+84 M

-128 VNQLLNDLGEV
+128 VGQLLKDLGEI

-156 SVPESEPLV
+156 SVPESEPH
-165 SEPPESEPPESE
+165 ESE
-177 PHGTTENP
+177 PHESEPHRATENP
-185 NRSAFTAAKL
+185 NRSAFTAAEL
-195 DSRELPQESAPPNA
+195 NSRELPQESATPND
-209 DRLVSNGS
+209 DRLASSGS
-217 VPRSLLLESQPIE
+217 VPRSILLESQPIE

-244 ATVLRHVPSRLG
+244 ATVLRHVPSRFG

-263 EIGLAKAALEWIPK
+263 EIGLAKAALDWIPK

-340 TPSISA
+340 TPSISG
-346 IPQAYLAPPTTGP
+346 IPQAHLAPSTTGP

-377 REELLAQ
+377 REEMLAQ

-413 KAMRLRIEKLTPPH
+413 KAMRLRIEKLTPPN

-446 WREIAGRMEQTAQEL
+446 WREIASRMEQTAQEL
-461 KPEPSLRIPA
+461 QPEPSLRIPA

>member
-1 MHRRSMQGKTK
+1 
-12 TRTRLASGPL
+12 
-22 AISAR
+22 
-27 FESHWFLAM
+27 
-36 HLHSNNPKTF
+36 
-46 ATPIENSNASITSF
+46 
-60 ALAFRNGFELQPDPK
+60 
-75 SFFNPPPTS
+75 
-84 NDGKSLM
+84 M

-101 LAIAID
+101 LAIAIE
-107 GMDSVDAALL
+107 GLDSVDAALL

-128 VNQLLNDLGEV
+128 VGQSLKDLGEI

-156 SVPESEPLV
+156 SVPESA
-165 SEPPESEPPESE
+165 PPETEYAESDPPA
-177 PHGTTENP
+177 TTENQ
-185 NRSAFTAAKL
+185 NRSAFHVAELHAAEL
-195 DSRELPQESAPPNA
+195 HAADVDSRELPQQSAPTKF
-209 DRLVSNGS
+209 DRLASNDS

-277 LSPTPESV
+277 LSPTPELV
-285 LDEVLSGIESQVRQ
+285 LDEVLSGIESQVLQ

-325 EAPTLNFEELNGATS
+325 EVPTLNFEEMNGPTS
-340 TPSISA
+340 SPSISA
-346 IPQAYLAPPTTGP
+346 IPQAYLAPSTTGP

-413 KAMRLRIEKLTPPH
+413 KAMRSRIEKLTPPN

-437 AVPIVEEKT
+437 TVPIVEEKT
-446 WREIAGRMEQTAQEL
+446 WREIAGRMEQTAHEL
-461 KPEPSLRIPA
+461 QPEPSLRIPA

>member
-1 MHRRSMQGKTK
+1 
-12 TRTRLASGPL
+12 
-22 AISAR
+22 
-27 FESHWFLAM
+27 
-36 HLHSNNPKTF
+36 
-46 ATPIENSNASITSF
+46 
-60 ALAFRNGFELQPDPK
+60 
-75 SFFNPPPTS
+75 
-84 NDGKSLM
+84 M

-101 LAIAID
+101 LAIAIE
-107 GMDSVDAALL
+107 GLDSVDAALL

-128 VNQLLNDLGEV
+128 VGQSLKELGEI
-139 SQHERRLAIET
+139 SPHERRLAIET

-156 SVPESEPLV
+156 SVPESA
-165 SEPPESEPPESE
+165 PPETEYAESEPPAR
-177 PHGTTENP
+177 TENQ
-185 NRSAFTAAKL
+185 NRSAFHVAELHAAEL
-195 DSRELPQESAPPNA
+195 HASDVDSRELPQQSAPTKV
-209 DRLVSNGS
+209 DRLASNDS

-277 LSPTPESV
+277 LSPTPELV
-285 LDEVLSGIESQVRQ
+285 LDEVLSGIESQVLQ

-325 EAPTLNFEELNGATS
+325 EVPTLNFEEMNGPTS
-340 TPSISA
+340 SPSISA
-346 IPQAYLAPPTTGP
+346 IPQAYLAPSTTGP

-413 KAMRLRIEKLTPPH
+413 KAMRSRIEKLTPPN

-437 AVPIVEEKT
+437 TVPIVEEKT
-446 WREIAGRMEQTAQEL
+446 WREIAGRMEQTAHEL
-461 KPEPSLRIPA
+461 QPEPSLRIPA

>member
-1 MHRRSMQGKTK
+1 
-12 TRTRLASGPL
+12 
-22 AISAR
+22 
-27 FESHWFLAM
+27 
-36 HLHSNNPKTF
+36 
-46 ATPIENSNASITSF
+46 
-60 ALAFRNGFELQPDPK
+60 
-75 SFFNPPPTS
+75 
-84 NDGKSLM
+84 M

-101 LAIAID
+101 LAIAIE
-107 GMDSVDAALL
+107 GLDSVDAALL

-156 SVPESEPLV
+156 SVPESEPHE
-165 SEPPESEPPESE
+165 SAPPESESPGSAPPA
-177 PHGTTENP
+177 TTENP

-195 DSRELPQESAPPNA
+195 DSRELSQESAPPNA
-209 DRLVSNGS
+209 DRLTSNGS
-217 VPRSLLLESQPIE
+217 VPRSILLESQPIE

-263 EIGLAKAALEWIPK
+263 EIGLAKAALDWIPK

-306 RDQGDEKM
+306 RHQGDEKM

-340 TPSISA
+340 TPSISG
-346 IPQAYLAPPTTGP
+346 IPQAYLAPSTTGP

-364 ATAFV
+364 STAFV

-413 KAMRLRIEKLTPPH
+413 KAMRLRIEQLTPPN

-437 AVPIVEEKT
+437 TVPIVEEKT

-461 KPEPSLRIPA
+461 QPEPSLRIPA

>member
-1 MHRRSMQGKTK
+1 LSY
-12 TRTRLASGPL
+12 
-22 AISAR
+22 
-27 FESHWFLAM
+27 
-36 HLHSNNPKTF
+36 NP
-46 ATPIENSNASITSF
+46 ILS
-60 ALAFRNGFELQPDPK
+60 L
-75 SFFNPPPTS
+75 FFICPPTS
-84 NDGKSLM
+84 IDGKSLM

-101 LAIAID
+101 LAIAIN

-128 VNQLLNDLGEV
+128 VNQLLKDLGDI

-150 IEGLMA
+150 IEGLMD
-156 SVPESEPLV
+156 SVPESN
-165 SEPPESEPPESE
+165 PPESE
-177 PHGTTENP
+177 PHATAENQ
-185 NRSAFTAAKL
+185 NRSAFTAAELNTAELTAAKL
-195 DSRELPQESAPPNA
+195 DSRELSQESAPPNA
-209 DRLVSNGS
+209 DRLTSNGS
-217 VPRSLLLESQPIE
+217 VPRSILLESQPIE

-244 ATVLRHVPSRLG
+244 ATVLRHVPSRFG

-263 EIGLAKAALEWIPK
+263 EIGLAKAALDWIPK

-306 RDQGDEKM
+306 RHQGDEKM

-340 TPSISA
+340 SPSISG
-346 IPQAYLAPPTTGP
+346 IPQAHLAPSTTGP

-413 KAMRLRIEKLTPPH
+413 KTMRLRIEKLTPPN

-437 AVPIVEEKT
+437 TVPIVEEKT

-461 KPEPSLRIPA
+461 QPEPSLRIPA

>member
-1 MHRRSMQGKTK
+1 MHRRSMQGKTA
-12 TRTRLASGPL
+12 TRTRWASGPL

-60 ALAFRNGFELQPDPK
+60 ALAFRNRFELQPSLK

-128 VNQLLNDLGEV
+128 VNQLLKDLGDI
-139 SQHERRLAIET
+139 SQHERRLAIDT

-156 SVPESEPLV
+156 SVPESEPH
-165 SEPPESEPPESE
+165 ESEPPESE
-177 PHGTTENP
+177 PHRATENP
-185 NRSAFTAAKL
+185 NRSAFTAAEL
-195 DSRELPQESAPPNA
+195 DSRKLPQELATPNA
-209 DRLVSNGS
+209 DRLASSGS
-217 VPRSLLLESQPIE
+217 VPRSILLESQPIE

-235 LSEQRPIII
+235 LSDQRPIII

-263 EIGLAKAALEWIPK
+263 EIGLAKAALDWIPK

-285 LDEVLSGIESQVRQ
+285 LDEVLSGIESQVLQ

-306 RDQGDEKM
+306 RDRGDEKM

-325 EAPTLNFEELNGATS
+325 ESPTLNFEELNGATS
-340 TPSISA
+340 SPGISA
-346 IPQAYLAPPTTGP
+346 IPQAHLAPSTTGP

-413 KAMRLRIEKLTPPH
+413 KAMRLRIEKLTPPN

-461 KPEPSLRIPA
+461 QPEPSLRIPA

>member
-1 MHRRSMQGKTK
+1 
-12 TRTRLASGPL
+12 
-22 AISAR
+22 
-27 FESHWFLAM
+27 
-36 HLHSNNPKTF
+36 
-46 ATPIENSNASITSF
+46 
-60 ALAFRNGFELQPDPK
+60 
-75 SFFNPPPTS
+75 
-84 NDGKSLM
+84 M

-107 GMDSVDAALL
+107 GLDSVDAALL

-128 VNQLLNDLGEV
+128 VGQSLKDLGEI
-139 SQHERRLAIET
+139 SPHERRLAIET

-156 SVPESEPLV
+156 SVPESEH
-165 SEPPESEPPESE
+165 PESEHPETEYAESE
-177 PHGTTENP
+177 HPATTVNQ
-185 NRSAFTAAKL
+185 NRSAFHAAKL
-195 DSRELPQESAPPNA
+195 HAADIDSREHPQQSASTKV
-209 DRLVSNGS
+209 DRLASNDS

-263 EIGLAKAALEWIPK
+263 EIGLAKAALDWIPK
-277 LSPTPESV
+277 LSPTPELV
-285 LDEVLSGIESQVRQ
+285 LDEVLSGIESQVLQ

-325 EAPTLNFEELNGATS
+325 EVPTLNFEELNGPTS
-340 TPSISA
+340 SPSISA
-346 IPQAYLAPPTTGP
+346 IPQAYLAPSTTGP

-377 REELLAQ
+377 REELLAE

-413 KAMRLRIEKLTPPH
+413 KAMRSRIEKLTPPN
-427 ALKRLRRELA
+427 ALKRHR
-437 AVPIVEEKT
+437 P
-446 WREIAGRMEQTAQEL
+446 
-461 KPEPSLRIPA
+461 

>member
-36 HLHSNNPKTF
+36 HLHSNNSKPF

-60 ALAFRNGFELQPDPK
+60 ALAFRNGFELQPSPK

-128 VNQLLNDLGEV
+128 VGQLLKDLGEI

-156 SVPESEPLV
+156 SVPESEPH
-165 SEPPESEPPESE
+165 ESE
-177 PHGTTENP
+177 PHESEPHWATENP

-195 DSRELPQESAPPNA
+195 DSRELPQESATPNA
-209 DRLVSNGS
+209 DRLASSGS
-217 VPRSLLLESQPIE
+217 VPRSILLESQPIE

-263 EIGLAKAALEWIPK
+263 EIGLAKAALDWIPK

-285 LDEVLSGIESQVRQ
+285 LDEVLSGIESQVLQ

-325 EAPTLNFEELNGATS
+325 EVPTLNFEEMNGPTS
-340 TPSISA
+340 SPSISA
-346 IPQAYLAPPTTGP
+346 IPQAYLAPSTTGP

-384 LLGLDDL
+384 LLGL
-391 DLLRVLYSHSIDDV
+391 
-405 KRFLAGAN
+405 
-413 KAMRLRIEKLTPPH
+413 
-427 ALKRLRRELA
+427 
-437 AVPIVEEKT
+437 
-446 WREIAGRMEQTAQEL
+446 
-461 KPEPSLRIPA
+461 SLIHI

>member
-1 MHRRSMQGKTK
+1 
-12 TRTRLASGPL
+12 
-22 AISAR
+22 
-27 FESHWFLAM
+27 
-36 HLHSNNPKTF
+36 
-46 ATPIENSNASITSF
+46 
-60 ALAFRNGFELQPDPK
+60 
-75 SFFNPPPTS
+75 
-84 NDGKSLM
+84 M

-101 LAIAID
+101 LAIAIE
-107 GMDSVDAALL
+107 GLDSVDAALL

-128 VNQLLNDLGEV
+128 VGQSLKELGEI
-139 SQHERRLAIET
+139 SQYERRLAIET

-156 SVPESEPLV
+156 SVPESEP
-165 SEPPESEPPESE
+165 PESEDPETE
-177 PHGTTENP
+177 DPATTENQ
-185 NRSAFTAAKL
+185 NRSAFHVAELHAAEL
-195 DSRELPQESAPPNA
+195 HAADVDSRELPQQSAPTKV
-209 DRLVSNGS
+209 DRLASNDS

-277 LSPTPESV
+277 LSPTPELV
-285 LDEVLSGIESQVRQ
+285 LDEVLSGIESQVLQ

-325 EAPTLNFEELNGATS
+325 EVPTLNFEEMNGPTIS
-340 TPSISA
+340 PRISA
-346 IPQAYLAPPTTGP
+346 IPQAYLAPSTTGP

-413 KAMRLRIEKLTPPH
+413 KAMRSRIEKLTPPN

-437 AVPIVEEKT
+437 TVPIVEEKT
-446 WREIAGRMEQTAQEL
+446 WREIAGRMEQTAHEL
-461 KPEPSLRIPA
+461 QPEPSLRIPA